1 MPPKEG
7 RKNQEMSPGTLRRKY
22 LPRITRP
29 PAPHPTT
36 APATAAA
43 QVKHP
48 GAPQRPQTAAEIPKS
63 ANRKPTLT
71 RFKPGFEWET
81 EKQVAQ
87 AFNRPP
93 RLFKE
98 DKPFYPWLPKP
109 EPIVNFH
116 LNFKF

>member
-1 MPPKEG
+1 
-7 RKNQEMSPGTLRRKY
+7 MSPGALRRKY

-29 PAPHPTT
+29 QTAHPTT
-36 APATAAA
+36 AAATAAA

-48 GAPQRPQTAAEIPKS
+48 GAPQRLKTETKISEPTNWKPK
-63 ANRKPTLT
+63 LT
-71 RFKPGFEWET
+71 RFNPGHEWET

-98 DKPFYPWLPKP
+98 DPPFYPWLPRP
-109 EPIVNFH
+109 EPRVNFH